1 MISLL
6 FSAQVQTSSLQNVE
20 SGREAA
26 EEHQLQSKPQEVPGA
41 RDGQQCGE
49 GQQNV

>member
-26 EEHQLQSKPQEVPGA
+26 EEHQLQSQHEEVPGA

-49 GQQNV
+49 GQQDV